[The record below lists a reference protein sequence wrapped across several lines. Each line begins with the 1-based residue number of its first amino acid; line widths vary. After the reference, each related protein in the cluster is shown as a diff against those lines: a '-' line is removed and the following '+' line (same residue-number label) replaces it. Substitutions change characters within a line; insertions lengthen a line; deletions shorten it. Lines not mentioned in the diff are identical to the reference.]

1 MPDRM
6 PKYTSDRPSDKMSE
20 YIPNRLPEN
29 MSDRTS
35 EYIISD
41 RLAEY
46 AQYISKDLSWHV
58 MVGVTRSKKNKACSP
73 TAYCVAPAS

>member
-46 AQYISKDLSWHV
+46 AQYISKDLS
-58 MVGVTRSKKNKACSP
+58 
-73 TAYCVAPAS
+73 

>member
-1 MPDRM
+1 MSNRMAHIERQNICQMKLQNNCQIMPHRM

-46 AQYISKDLSWHV
+46 AQYISKDLS
-58 MVGVTRSKKNKACSP
+58 
-73 TAYCVAPAS
+73 